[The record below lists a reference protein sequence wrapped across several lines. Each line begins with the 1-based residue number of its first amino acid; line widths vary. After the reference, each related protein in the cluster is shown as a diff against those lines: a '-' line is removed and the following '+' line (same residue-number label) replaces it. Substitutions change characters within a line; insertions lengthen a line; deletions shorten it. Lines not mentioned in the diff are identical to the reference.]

1 VIRVTAA
8 LVAASVASA
17 LGVVASQHQS
27 RKLVT
32 EIEKEQG
39 RTQALKI
46 EWDQLQLESGAVGAR
61 QRVEK
66 IAREQL
72 RMRLPEHDNQIVLEP
87 LPEVSMR

>member
-1 VIRVTAA
+1 MIRVTAA

-32 EIEKEQG
+32 AIEREQS

-72 RMRLPEHDNQIVLEP
+72 RMHTPEHDKQIVLEP
-87 LPEVSMR
+87 LPEVSRR

>member
-1 VIRVTAA
+1 MIRVTAA

>member
-1 VIRVTAA
+1 MIRVTAA

-32 EIEKEQG
+32 AIEREQS

-72 RMRLPEHDNQIVLEP
+72 RMRTPEHDTQIVLEP
-87 LPEVSMR
+87 LPEVSRR

>member
-1 VIRVTAA
+1 MLRLNSALAA
-8 LVAASVASA
+8 LIVASA
-17 LGVVASQHQS
+17 LGVVAAQHQS

-87 LPEVSMR
+87 LPEVSRR

>member
-1 VIRVTAA
+1 MIRVSAA

-87 LPEVSMR
+87 LPEVSRR

>member
-32 EIEKEQG
+32 AIEREQS

-72 RMRLPEHDNQIVLEP
+72 RMRTPEHDTQIVLEP
-87 LPEVSMR
+87 LPEVSRR

>member
-1 VIRVTAA
+1 MIRVTVV
-8 LVAASVASA
+8 LVAASVVSA

-32 EIEKEQG
+32 AIEKEQG

-61 QRVEK
+61 QRVDK
-66 IAREQL
+66 MAREHL
-72 RMRLPEHDNQIVLEP
+72 KMFPPGRDNQVVLDP
-87 LPEVSMR
+87 LKEARAR

>member
-1 VIRVTAA
+1 MIRVTAA

-87 LPEVSMR
+87 LPEVSRR

>member
-1 VIRVTAA
+1 VTAA

-87 LPEVSMR
+87 LPEVSRR